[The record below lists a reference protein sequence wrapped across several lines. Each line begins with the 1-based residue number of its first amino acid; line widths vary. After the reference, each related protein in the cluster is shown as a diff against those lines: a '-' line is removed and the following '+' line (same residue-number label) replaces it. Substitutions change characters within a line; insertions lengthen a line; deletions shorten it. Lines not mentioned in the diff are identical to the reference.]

1 MLLKRDNS
9 SSVTTAGLWGV
20 GIDIYCTLL
29 LLLLNANVAIYF
41 FFPFCSGLICLI
53 MDIPVHVV
61 PGEYDRNYFP

>member
-1 MLLKRDNS
+1 M
-9 SSVTTAGLWGV
+9 